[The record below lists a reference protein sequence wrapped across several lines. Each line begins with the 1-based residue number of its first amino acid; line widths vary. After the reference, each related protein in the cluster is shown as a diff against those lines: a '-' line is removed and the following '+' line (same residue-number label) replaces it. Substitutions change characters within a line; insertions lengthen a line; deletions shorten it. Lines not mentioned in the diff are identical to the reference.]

1 MAVMRNEDFYL
12 TTFED
17 ILNKKGMKNFK
28 EIETYFKQIKSD
40 VLNCITKF
48 SQEAVW
54 ENIVQLIILDEKL
67 VLLHESLNFMEYY
80 GMTEAELIEMVEEE
94 SKHFNKENWGYS
106 LNQSEHFSLIFPSNF
121 IS

>member
-12 TTFED
+12 TIFED

-54 ENIVQLIILDEKL
+54 ENILQLIILDEKL
-67 VLLHESLNFMEYY
+67 VLLHESL
-80 GMTEAELIEMVEEE
+80 
-94 SKHFNKENWGYS
+94 
-106 LNQSEHFSLIFPSNF
+106 
-121 IS
+121 ISWNIMG